1 MKPILILGGPT
12 ASGKSG
18 LALQLADYIAESD
31 AAVNGCVIIN
41 ADSMQVYREIPII
54 TAQPDQEAL
63 EAQPHALYGFLSV
76 REECSA
82 GIWLKAATEAIQ
94 QAHLQNQLPI
104 VVGGTGMYLRCLTEG
119 IAAIPAIAQEVRKAA
134 RATLDEI
141 GHSKFHILLKDRDPI
156 MGERLSPADTQR
168 MLRAWEVLE
177 QTNQSIADWQQKGA
191 ESAFEPE
198 QFTKLLLLPLR
209 ETLYAQCNQRF
220 LTMLN
225 HGALEEVDRLSEM
238 ELDSETTAM
247 KALGIPELMAFK
259 RGDYS
264 FDEAIE
270 KAQQHTRNY
279 AKRQRTW
286 FRNQF
291 NADSIIEEVNERAI
305 QTAGKMLL
313 ERIKG
318 EGESGS

>member
-18 LALQLADYIAESD
+18 FALQLADYIAESD

-63 EAQPHALYGFLSV
+63 ESHPHALYGFLSV

-104 VVGGTGMYLRCLTEG
+104 IVGGTGMYLRCLTEG

-156 MGERLSPADTQR
+156 MGERLSPTDTQR

-177 QTNQSIADWQQKGA
+177 QTNQSIAEWQQQGA
-191 ESAFEPE
+191 ESAFAPE
-198 QFTKLLLLPLR
+198 QFTTLLLLPPR

-220 LTMLN
+220 LAMLN
-225 HGALEEVDRLSEM
+225 HGALEEVDRLEEM
-238 ELDSETTAM
+238 ELDAGLTAL

-259 RGDYS
+259 RGECN

-279 AKRQRTW
+279 AKRQTTW

-291 NADSIIEEVNERAI
+291 KADKVIEQMDKSTLNTAI
-305 QTAGKMLL
+305 DMLL
-313 ERIKG
+313 PRLKG
-318 EGESGS
+318 